1 MVPGTECLKLHILT
15 MDAFNSIIQCGN
27 PTNVTPTMA
36 VPSAVTDAPTMVTNV
51 PPMAPIKCP
60 NGDALYARF
69 GDTIGFVV
77 TCVLKTKL
85 NSAIIGLVL
94 CSMMK

>member
-1 MVPGTECLKLHILT
+1 MWKPYECYH
-15 MDAFNSIIQCGN
+15 
-27 PTNVTPTMA
+27 TMA
-36 VPSAVTDAPTMVTNV
+36 VPSAVTNAPTMVTNV

-77 TCVLKTKL
+77 C
-85 NSAIIGLVL
+85 
-94 CSMMK
+94 